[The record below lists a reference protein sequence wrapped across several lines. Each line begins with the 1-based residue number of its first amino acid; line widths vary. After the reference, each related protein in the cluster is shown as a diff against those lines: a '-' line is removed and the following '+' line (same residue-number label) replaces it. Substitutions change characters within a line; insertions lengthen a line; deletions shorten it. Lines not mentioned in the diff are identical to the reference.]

1 MMDSAAKS
9 PTAPS
14 QPVYSRFSYRW
25 LRTHAH
31 THAHTCAYTHKSS
44 DFGNTCHAL
53 VARPVGVRRV
63 LFERRHTHTVL
74 LDFLAGQGH
83 NPLSAIPFLLPHS
96 DLFMVSDSDC
106 ML

>member
-1 MMDSAAKS
+1 M
-9 PTAPS
+9 
-14 QPVYSRFSYRW
+14 
-25 LRTHAH
+25 
-31 THAHTCAYTHKSS
+31 
-44 DFGNTCHAL
+44 
-53 VARPVGVRRV
+53 